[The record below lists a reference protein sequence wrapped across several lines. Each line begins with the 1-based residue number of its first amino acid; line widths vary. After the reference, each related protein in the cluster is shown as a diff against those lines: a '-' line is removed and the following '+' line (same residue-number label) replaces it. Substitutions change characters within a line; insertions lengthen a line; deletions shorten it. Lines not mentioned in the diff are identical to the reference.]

1 MGNPMTDGTT
11 AAAGFG
17 STPGERDA
25 ARKTVCHF
33 ATDVAEAKDML
44 AMLGLLDEVQHD
56 PGRCRVCGAELSLKQ
71 MSPKW
76 GLKGTCGKACKRR
89 MLQGA
94 A

>member
-11 AAAGFG
+11 RPTGFG
-17 STPGERDA
+17 ATGSERDN
-25 ARKTVCHF
+25 ARKTVCHY
-33 ATDVAEAKDML
+33 ATDAAEAKNLL
-44 AMLGLLDEVQHD
+44 AMLGLLGVEQND

-89 MLQGA
+89 MLEGVA
-94 A
+94 

>member
-17 STPGERDA
+17 ATLGERDL
-25 ARKTVCHF
+25 ARKTVCHY
-33 ATDVAEAKDML
+33 ATDAGDAKTL
-44 AMLGLLDEVQHD
+44 LSMLGLLDEAAHD
-56 PGRCRVCGAELSLKQ
+56 PGRCRMCGAELSLKQ

-76 GLKGTCGKACKRR
+76 GLKGTCGKTCRRR
-89 MLQGA
+89 MLEGA